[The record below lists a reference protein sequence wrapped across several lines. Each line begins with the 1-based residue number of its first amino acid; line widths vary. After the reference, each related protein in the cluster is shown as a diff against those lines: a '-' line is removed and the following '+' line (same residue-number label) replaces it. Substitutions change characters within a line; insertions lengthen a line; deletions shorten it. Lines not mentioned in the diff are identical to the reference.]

1 MSTGAPLLAA
11 NSLSIAYGTQQVLD
25 DVSFT
30 IHEQQR
36 VGLVGRNGAGKSTLL
51 GIITGD
57 VLPAG
62 GEVSRRKGLRLGFL
76 PQEFALPPEQ
86 SVYQAIRDGASEIV
100 DLLRRYEETGGDELH
115 AAIDACDGWNLD
127 VQIASIMDALKV
139 VDGDRIVGR
148 LSGGEQRR
156 VALCRAIVGQ
166 PDLLIL
172 DEPTNHLDLATIE
185 WLEDALYIHR
195 GALLLV
201 THDRYFLDRVCN
213 RLFELSHGRIYDCD
227 GNYSDY
233 LLAQAERIA
242 AAEKLEARRQSF
254 LRREIDWVR
263 RMPKARTTKSKG
275 RVERF
280 EAAAAQAPPPR
291 IESVDLV
298 VPPAPRLAN
307 RVIEI
312 VGLSI
317 SRGGKELLRDFSFEF
332 RAGQRLGIVGPNG
345 VGKTSL
351 LCCLLGELAPTV
363 GEIKLGTLT
372 EINYIDQGRLS
383 LNDEKT
389 VFEEVGEGEEQV
401 IFGDQKLSLWA
412 YLKRFLFTDERI
424 RTPVGRLSGGERNRV
439 LLARNLKH
447 GGNVL
452 ILDEPTNDLD
462 LATLRVL
469 EDALVSFAGTVIV
482 VSHDRYFLNR
492 ICTDILGFQGQA
504 QLRHEVGNYD
514 DYRDKHG
521 PICEPIAQAVAAP
534 KAKAKPRDK
543 PRRLSYREKEELAGI
558 EDAIQA
564 AESAAE
570 ELETRFAL
578 PDFHAKHGHEAEAL
592 VAALDTARAETERL
606 YARWEELAAID
617 GQ

>member
-1 MSTGAPLLAA
+1 MSTTAPLLAA

-36 VGLVGRNGAGKSTLL
+36 IGLVGRNGAGKSTLL
-51 GIITGD
+51 RILTGD
-57 VLPAG
+57 VLPSD
-62 GEVSRRKGLRLGFL
+62 GEVTRRKGLRVGFL
-76 PQEFALPPEQ
+76 PQEFSLDPEIT
-86 SVYQAIRDGASEIV
+86 VREAIRGGATEIV
-100 DLLRRYEETGGDELH
+100 ELLERYEAEGSPELQ
-115 AAIDACDGWNLD
+115 AAIEACDGWNLD
-127 VQIASIMDALKV
+127 VRIASTMNSLKV
-139 VDGDRIVGR
+139 VEPDRVVGK

-185 WLEDALYIHR
+185 WLEEALSIHQ
-195 GALLLV
+195 GSLLLV

-213 RLFELSHGRIYDCD
+213 RLFDLSHGKLYDCD

-233 LLAQAERIA
+233 LLLQAERIA
-242 AAEKLEARRQSF
+242 AAEKKEARRQSF

-280 EAAAAQAPPPR
+280 EAALSEAPPPR
-291 IESVDLV
+291 VEAIDLV
-298 VPPAPRLAN
+298 IPPAPRLAN
-307 RVIEI
+307 RVIELI
-312 VGLSI
+312 NLNL
-317 SRGGKELLRDFSFEF
+317 SRGERELVRDFQFDF

-345 VGKTSL
+345 AGKTSL
-351 LCCLLGELAPTV
+351 LRCVLGELPPSSGT
-363 GEIKLGTLT
+363 IKIGTLT
-372 EINYIDQGRLS
+372 EINYIDQGRHS

-389 VFEEVGEGEEQV
+389 VFEEVGEGEEHV
-401 IFGDQKLSLWA
+401 IFGNQKLSLWA

-469 EDALVSFAGTVIV
+469 EDALVNFTGTVIV

-492 ICTDILGFQGQA
+492 VCTDILGFQGA
-504 QLRHEVGNYD
+504 GRLCHEVGHYD
-514 DYRDKHG
+514 DYRSKHG
-521 PICEPIAQAVAAP
+521 PIQDLPVANSAAP
-534 KAKAKPRDK
+534 KPKPKPRQK
-543 PRRLSYREKEELAGI
+543 TRRLSYREKEELAGI

-564 AESAAE
+564 AEVRVD
-570 ELETRFAL
+570 ELESLFVL
-578 PDFHAKHGHEAEAL
+578 PDFHAKHGHEAEGL
-592 VAALDTARAETERL
+592 VAQLDAARTEAERL
-606 YARWEELAAID
+606 YARWEELEAIAT
-617 GQ
+617 G